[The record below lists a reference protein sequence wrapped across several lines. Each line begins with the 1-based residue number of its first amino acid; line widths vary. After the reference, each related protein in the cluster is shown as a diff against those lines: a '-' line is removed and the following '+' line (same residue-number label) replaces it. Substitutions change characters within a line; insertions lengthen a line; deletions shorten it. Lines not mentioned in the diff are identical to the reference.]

1 MQFRTFLAV
10 LVGAAGPALAQTGAP
25 IEIGIDA
32 GISRV
37 TASANSVSQSLT
49 ITQIPVQSVRVTF
62 PVNPHF
68 SIEPALSLISFSGD
82 GDSQT
87 SYAVEVGAPIYFT
100 PDYKRP
106 QVYARPAIG
115 FTHDTFFSGGGGDHT
130 MLGAG
135 IGVRVPS
142 GDRFAFRFEGRYQ
155 HFSEDRGISSHS
167 IGLIAG
173 LSFLTR

>member
-1 MQFRTFLAV
+1 M
-10 LVGAAGPALAQTGAP
+10 
-25 IEIGIDA
+25 
-32 GISRV
+32 
-37 TASANSVSQSLT
+37 T
-49 ITQIPVQSVRVTF
+49 ITQIPIQSVRLTL
-62 PVNPHF
+62 PVSPHF

-82 GDSQT
+82 GDSET
-87 SYAVEVGAPIYFT
+87 SYTVEVGAPIFFT

-106 QVYARPAIG
+106 QVYVRPAIG
-115 FTHDTFFSGGGGDHT
+115 FNHDSFFTGVGGDHT

-135 IGVRVPS
+135 IGARVPS

-155 HFSEDRGISSHS
+155 HYTEDRGVSAHS